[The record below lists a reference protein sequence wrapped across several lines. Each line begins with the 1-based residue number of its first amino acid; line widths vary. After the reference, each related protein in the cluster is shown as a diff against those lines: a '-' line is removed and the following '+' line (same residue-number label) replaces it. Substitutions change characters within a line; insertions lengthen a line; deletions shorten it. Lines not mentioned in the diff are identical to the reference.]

1 MRQHSKPLAGVG
13 YLVLLALLV
22 TLSIKAFQKELP
34 WQDAATVTLSTSTP
48 GLELNPHSDV
58 KFQGLR
64 VGEVRRITS
73 DGRVA
78 KVELALDHDKLKHL
92 PANVDAAIV
101 PKTLFGEKFV
111 DLKTPAQ
118 PSTARLADG
127 GEIRQST
134 TSVEIGTLFSNL
146 VPVLEALK
154 PEQLSVILNGLAQA
168 LDGRGETLA
177 RTLNQ
182 LKGFAT
188 ELDPHLANLTHDID
202 QFAKV
207 AEVYADG
214 APDLARMLE
223 ATAGISRELLMPQEQ
238 KFSAFLDQVGATAD
252 DTEAVLAENAES
264 LIKLSGRSR
273 PVLALLDSYRSMLPC
288 TLEGLRTFDTLGT
301 HAIGANGPFTPITV
315 EVIVQNEPY
324 TYPRDLPSN
333 PTSDANNKNLPKAIP
348 GWEPHCPL
356 FSEEVL
362 ALKPA
367 KPNSQVLGGTTIDPP
382 GSTRA
387 APEAAVGEARRALAR
402 AMAAQALGLDPAEVP
417 GYTDLLVGPLLTDGE
432 MTVR

>member
-1 MRQHSKPLAGVG
+1 MRQHAKALSGVG

-22 TLSIKAFQKELP
+22 TLSIKIFQKEMF
-34 WQDAATVTLSTSTP
+34 WQDAATVTLSTSSP
-48 GLELNPHSDV
+48 GLELNPLSDV

-73 DGRVA
+73 DGRTA
-78 KVELALDHDKLKHL
+78 RVELALDHDKLHHL

-111 DLKTPAQ
+111 DLKAPAD
-118 PSTARLADG
+118 PSSARLTDG
-127 GEIRQST
+127 GTIAQSR
-134 TSVEIGTLFSNL
+134 TSVEIGTLFSRL
-146 VPVLEALK
+146 VPVLETLR
-154 PEQLSVILNGLAQA
+154 PEQLSVILNSLAQA

-182 LKGFAT
+182 LQGFAE

-207 AEVYADG
+207 ADVYADA

-223 ATAGISRELLMPQEQ
+223 ATAGISRELLMPKEEE
-238 KFSAFLDQVGATAD
+238 FASFLDQVGATSD
-252 DTEAVLAENAES
+252 QTETVLAENSAS
-264 LIKLSGRSR
+264 LIKLAGRSR
-273 PVLALLDSYRSMLPC
+273 PVLELLDEYRSMLPC

-324 TYPRDLPSN
+324 TFPRDLPSN

-356 FSEEVL
+356 FSDEVL
-362 ALKPA
+362 ALEPA
-367 KPNSQVLGGTTIDPP
+367 VPNSQVLVGTTIDPP
-382 GSTRA
+382 A
-387 APEAAVGEARRALAR
+387 APAAAVGEARRAMAR
-402 AMAAQALGLDPAEVP
+402 ALAARALGVDPGQVP
-417 GYTDLLVGPLLTDGE
+417 GYADLLVAPLLSDGE
-432 MTVR
+432 VTVR